1 MELLYASVTVASNG
15 PIYIEVWAKLVPSWT
30 KLMDAVVIAMMPGDE
45 RVYN

>member
-1 MELLYASVTVASNG
+1 MLLYASGTVASNG
-15 PIYIEVWAKLVPSWT
+15 LICIEVWTKLVLSWT